1 MARVRIY
8 TTRSCG
14 YCVAAKNLLANNG
27 LAYEEIPVD
36 RDPALRRQ
44 LVVMSGRHTV
54 PQIWL
59 GEIHVGGYDDLRRLE
74 QQGEL
79 DRIIASQDQ

>member
-8 TTRSCG
+8 TTRTCG
-14 YCVAAKNLLANNG
+14 YCVAAKNLLASKG
-27 LAYEEIPVD
+27 LTYDEIPVD
-36 RDPALRRQ
+36 GDYALRRE

-59 GEIHVGGYDDLRRLE
+59 GETHLGGYDDLRRLE

-79 DRIIASQDQ
+79 DRLIAS

>member
-1 MARVRIY
+1 MAQVKIY
-8 TTRSCG
+8 TTRTCG
-14 YCVAAKNLLANNG
+14 YCVAAKNLLANKG
-27 LAYEEIPVD
+27 LTFDEIPVD
-36 RDPALRRQ
+36 GDYALRRE

-59 GEIHVGGYDDLRRLE
+59 GETHIGGYDDLRRLE

-79 DRIIASQDQ
+79 DRLIAS

>member
-1 MARVRIY
+1 MAQVRIY
-8 TTRSCG
+8 TTRTCG
-14 YCVAAKNLLANNG
+14 YCVAAKNLLTNKG
-27 LAYEEIPVD
+27 LAYDEIPVD
-36 RDPALRRQ
+36 GDYALRRE

-59 GEIHVGGYDDLRRLE
+59 GETHIGGYDDLRRLE

-79 DRIIASQDQ
+79 DRLLAG

>member
-1 MARVRIY
+1 MAQVRIY
-8 TTRSCG
+8 TTRTCG
-14 YCVAAKNLLANNG
+14 YCVAAKNLLANKG
-27 LAYEEIPVD
+27 LTYDEIPVD
-36 RDPALRRQ
+36 GDHALRRE

-59 GEIHVGGYDDLRRLE
+59 GETHIGGYDDLRRLD

-79 DRIIASQDQ
+79 DRLIASQG

>member
-1 MARVRIY
+1 MAQVRIY
-8 TTRSCG
+8 TTRTCG
-14 YCVAAKNLLANNG
+14 YCVAAKNLLAKKG
-27 LAYEEIPVD
+27 LTFDEIPVD
-36 RDPALRRQ
+36 GDYALRRE

-59 GEIHVGGYDDLRRLE
+59 GETHIGGYDDLRRLE

-79 DRIIASQDQ
+79 DRLIAS

>member
-1 MARVRIY
+1 MAQVRIY
-8 TTRSCG
+8 TTRTCG
-14 YCVAAKNLLANNG
+14 YCVAAKNLLANKG
-27 LAYEEIPVD
+27 LTFDEIPVD
-36 RDPALRRQ
+36 GDDALRRE

-59 GEIHVGGYDDLRRLE
+59 GETHIGGYDDLRRLE

-79 DRIIASQDQ
+79 DRLIAS

>member
-1 MARVRIY
+1 MAQVRIY
-8 TTRSCG
+8 TTRTCG
-14 YCVAAKNLLANNG
+14 YCVAAKNLLANKG
-27 LAYEEIPVD
+27 LTFDEIPVD
-36 RDPALRRQ
+36 GDYALRRE

-59 GEIHVGGYDDLRRLE
+59 GETHIGGYDDLRRLE

-79 DRIIASQDQ
+79 DRLIAS

>member
-1 MARVRIY
+1 MAQVRIY
-8 TTRSCG
+8 TTRTCG
-14 YCVAAKNLLANNG
+14 YCVAAKNLLANKG
-27 LAYEEIPVD
+27 LAYDEIPVD
-36 RDPALRRQ
+36 GDYALRRE

-59 GEIHVGGYDDLRRLE
+59 GETHIGGYDDLRRLE

-79 DRIIASQDQ
+79 DRLLAG